1 MKKIFL
7 SLIIC
12 FLVLQSNAQNDSI
25 DIQHYDI
32 NLDINNL
39 EFGGFTLNSCNAAGD
54 IIERS
59 DDLKIK
65 GLLELHEHC
74 AEYLGKY
81 DDFCANYL
89 EAIASKLPLSEG
101 NSRYFAFEKNLT
113 PK

>member
-39 EFGGFTLNSCNAAGD
+39 
-54 IIERS
+54 
-59 DDLKIK
+59 IK
-65 GLLELHEHC
+65 GKHKG
-74 AEYLGKY
+74 Y
-81 DDFCANYL
+81 
-89 EAIASKLPLSEG
+89 
-101 NSRYFAFEKNLT
+101 
-113 PK
+113 

>member
-39 EFGGFTLNSCNAAGD
+39 
-54 IIERS
+54 
-59 DDLKIK
+59 IK
-65 GLLELHEHC
+65 GKHKGYCIVRAKVVNPTSRIIRLNLLNHNVDSV
-74 AEYLGKY
+74 YLNGAPTIY
-81 DDFCANYL
+81 SYL
-89 EAIASKLPLSEG
+89 SPNLDVSLPAYVQNNEEVEG
-101 NSRYFAFEKNLT
+101 VSAV
-113 PK
+113 